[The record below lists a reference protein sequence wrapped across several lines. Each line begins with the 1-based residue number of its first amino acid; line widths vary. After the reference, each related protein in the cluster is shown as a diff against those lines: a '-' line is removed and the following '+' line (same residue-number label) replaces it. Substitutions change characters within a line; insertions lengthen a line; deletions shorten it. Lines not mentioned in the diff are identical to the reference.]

1 MEEITSMTKL
11 LLLKERNKQL
21 QKFLSASIAHF
32 RNGEDTDGIEGFLS
46 GMEELERVVEIDQD
60 SQQPKI
66 DMNQLLPLVREL
78 YFYIQNQ
85 DITGITDLLEYTVY
99 PLTEEWLKGL
109 TKNEYC

>member
-1 MEEITSMTKL
+1 MAEMTAMTDL
-11 LLLKERNKQL
+11 LLLKEENEHL
-21 QKFLSASIAHF
+21 QKFLRTAIGHF
-32 RNGEDTDGIEGFLS
+32 RNGEDANGIEDFLN
-46 GMEELERVVEIDQD
+46 GVEELERVVEIDQD

-109 TKNEYC
+109 TTHEYC